1 MRPERAKALF
11 VLLLSTL
18 LRLQR
23 DRQLHEITQGAA
35 TLYPGLCAFAL
46 TAHNAY
52 GIRVITPRLA
62 PKARS
67 ILPF

>member
-1 MRPERAKALF
+1 MRFCAYSA
-11 VLLLSTL
+11 TIN
-18 LRLQR
+18 
-23 DRQLHEITQGAA
+23 DMDIIQGAA

>member
-1 MRPERAKALF
+1 MVALNQRSPAERKGKA
-11 VLLLSTL
+11 
-18 LRLQR
+18 QKY
-23 DRQLHEITQGAA
+23 IAQGAA
-35 TLYPGLCAFAL
+35 ALYPGLCAFAL

-52 GIRVITPRLA
+52 GIRVITPRLV

>member
-1 MRPERAKALF
+1 MVALNQRSPAEKKGKA
-11 VLLLSTL
+11 
-18 LRLQR
+18 QK
-23 DRQLHEITQGAA
+23 HIAQGVA